1 MSLELRRQLND
12 AMKENS
18 RLTRALRERDEL
30 LVETHQELKKRDFGR
45 WYHFISKLSNRL
57 KKWGL
62 IVE

>member
-1 MSLELRRQLND
+1 MSAELRRQLND

-30 LVETHQELKKRDFGR
+30 LVETHQEFKKRDFGR
-45 WYHFISKLSNRL
+45 WYHLTSKLSNRL